1 MPEATG
7 SAGVS
12 LLEPSTPPFSTAGW
26 ATDFTRRTVAWEE
39 IRSGGPPKDG
49 IPAIDA
55 PVFEAV
61 AAATTWLS
69 VRDPVIL
76 FQAGDDVRA
85 YPLAILIW
93 HEIVNDVVGGKPVA
107 VTFCP
112 LCNASIV
119 FDRTFDGQVLDFG
132 TTGNL
137 RASDLIMYDR
147 QSETWWQQFSGE
159 GIVGAHAGA
168 RLAFIP
174 SQVISFGDFAERFPQ
189 GMVLARPADIARSYG
204 ANPYVGYDSRDGRP
218 FLFDGVLDERLPG
231 TERVVGI
238 AIDGTARAYPFTAAA
253 ARGAIN
259 DEVAGTPIV
268 VLHKPG
274 TASALDSGAIAE
286 GRDVGSAAVYARTL
300 DGQLLTFAATDD
312 GTFTDAETGST
323 WTILGEA
330 VAGPLQGEH
339 LRRVLAFDHFW
350 FAWAA
355 FHPETEVYEE
365 GGE

>member
-1 MPEATG
+1 M
-7 SAGVS
+7 
-12 LLEPSTPPFSTAGW
+12 
-26 ATDFTRRTVAWEE
+26 
-39 IRSGGPPKDG
+39 
-49 IPAIDA
+49 
-55 PVFEAV
+55 
-61 AAATTWLS
+61 
-69 VRDPVIL
+69 
-76 FQAGDDVRA
+76 
-85 YPLAILIW
+85 
-93 HEIVNDVVGGKPVA
+93 
-107 VTFCP
+107 
-112 LCNASIV
+112 
-119 FDRTFDGQVLDFG
+119 
-132 TTGNL
+132 
-137 RASDLIMYDR
+137 
-147 QSETWWQQFSGE
+147 
-159 GIVGAHAGA
+159 
-168 RLAFIP
+168 
-174 SQVISFGDFAERFPQ
+174 
-189 GMVLARPADIARSYG
+189 LARPADIARSYG

-253 ARGAIN
+253 AQGAIN